1 MSTAIQSGAAAVTNQ
16 QAAAAPQTPVIDLQG
31 LSVRFGSREILK
43 DLVCSL
49 RGRAIGLLGP
59 NGAGK
64 STLINTLL
72 GFYKPSSGSARVL
85 GHDIRTDTRR
95 IRSLVGYMPEND
107 AFISKMSAVSFVQM
121 MAELSG
127 LPTEAALE
135 RAHEAL
141 FCVGLAEARYRELGT
156 YSLGMKQLA
165 KLAQAIAHGP
175 KLLILDE
182 PTNGLDPSAR
192 QRMIRMI
199 GDIRDSNRLQIVLCS
214 HLLRDVEDTCEEVLI
229 LNQGRIAH
237 YSNLEEERKANKR
250 FLELE
255 LYGANG
261 DFTEAV
267 EKLSFNVGLAR
278 LMELAPIATTVRA
291 QRVLV
296 QLLAPFAPH
305 LAEELWARLGLRFSV
320 HTSSWPAPDR
330 GVLDAEPIKIVVQV
344 DGRVRGHIEVAPDAK
359 ESDIVASARAAVGGV
374 DPNRIVHVP
383 GRLVNLVT

>member
-1 MSTAIQSGAAAVTNQ
+1 MSIAVQHGAADGTNEKAAVV
-16 QAAAAPQTPVIDLQG
+16 PSTPVVELQG
-31 LSVRFGSREILK
+31 LSVRFGSREILQS
-43 DLVCSL
+43 LVCSL

-72 GFYKPSSGSARVL
+72 GFYKPSSGSASVL
-85 GHDIRTDTRR
+85 GYDIRTHTQI

-127 LPTEAALE
+127 VPPAAALE

-141 FCVGLAEARYRELGT
+141 FCVGLAEARYRQLGT

-199 GDIRDSNRLQIVLCS
+199 RDIRDSKQLQIVLCS
-214 HLLRDVEDTCEEVLI
+214 HLLRDVEDTCDEVLI
-229 LNQGRIAH
+229 LKRGRIAH

-255 LYGANG
+255 TYGANG
-261 DFTEAV
+261 GFTEAI
-267 EKLSFNVGLAR
+267 EKLGC
-278 LMELAPIATTVRA
+278 ECATTANR
-291 QRVLV
+291 LKMI
-296 QLLAPFAPH
+296 
-305 LAEELWARLGLRFSV
+305 LAEGVEVRDIYRIAAERDVRIRRLNFRRDTLEDIFLK
-320 HTSSWPAPDR
+320 AM
-330 GVLDAEPIKIVVQV
+330 
-344 DGRVRGHIEVAPDAK
+344 
-359 ESDIVASARAAVGGV
+359 ES
-374 DPNRIVHVP
+374 
-383 GRLVNLVT
+383 

>member
-1 MSTAIQSGAAAVTNQ
+1 MSTAIQTGAVEVTSQ
-16 QAAAAPQTPVIDLQG
+16 TIVVASATPVVELKG
-31 LSVRFGSREILK
+31 LSVRFGSRDILK
-43 DLVCSL
+43 DLTCSL

-72 GFYKPSSGSARVL
+72 GFYKPSSGSATVL
-85 GHDIRTDTRR
+85 GYDVRTGTQK

-107 AFISKMSAVSFVQM
+107 AFISKMTAVSFVQM
-121 MAELSG
+121 MGELSG
-127 LPTEAALE
+127 LPSSAALE

-165 KLAQAIAHGP
+165 KLAQAIVHGP

-199 GDIRDSNRLQIVLCS
+199 RDIRDSKQLQIVLCS

-229 LNQGRIAH
+229 LKQGRVAH

-250 FLELE
+250 FVELE
-255 LYGANG
+255 TYGANS
-261 DFTEAV
+261 DFTEAI
-267 EKLSFNVGLAR
+267 EKLGCECA
-278 LMELAPIATTVRA
+278 
-291 QRVLV
+291 
-296 QLLAPFAPH
+296 
-305 LAEELWARLGLRFSV
+305 
-320 HTSSWPAPDR
+320 
-330 GVLDAEPIKIVVQV
+330 
-344 DGRVRGHIEVAPDAK
+344 VAA
-359 ESDIVASARAAVGGV
+359 
-374 DPNRIVHVP
+374 NRIKMILADGVEIRDIY
-383 GRLVNLVT
+383 RLAAERDVRIRRLNFRRDTLEDIFLKAMES

>member
-1 MSTAIQSGAAAVTNQ
+1 MSTVIQPGAADATS
-16 QAAAAPQTPVIDLQG
+16 QATVAAPAIPAIEMQG
-31 LSVRFGSREILK
+31 LSVRFGKRDILK
-43 DLVCSL
+43 DLTCSL

-72 GFYKPSSGSARVL
+72 GFHKPSAGSARVL
-85 GHDIRTDTRR
+85 GSDIQSDTRR

-127 LPTEAALE
+127 LPPAAALE

-141 FCVGLAEARYRELGT
+141 FQVGLAEARYRELGT

-192 QRMIRMI
+192 QRMVRMI
-199 GDIRDSNRLQIVLCS
+199 RDIRDSRQLQIVLCS

-229 LNQGRIAH
+229 LNQGRVAH

-255 LYGANG
+255 TYGANG
-261 DFTEAV
+261 DFTEAI
-267 EKLSFNVGLAR
+267 EKLGC
-278 LMELAPIATTVRA
+278 EC
-291 QRVLV
+291 
-296 QLLAPFAPH
+296 
-305 LAEELWARLGLRFSV
+305 
-320 HTSSWPAPDR
+320 
-330 GVLDAEPIKIVVQV
+330 
-344 DGRVRGHIEVAPDAK
+344 
-359 ESDIVASARAAVGGV
+359 AVTA
-374 DPNRIVHVP
+374 NRIKMIMGDGVEIRDIYKIAAERDVRIR
-383 GRLVNLVT
+383 RLNFRRDTLEDIFLKAMGS

>member
-1 MSTAIQSGAAAVTNQ
+1 MSIAIQRGAVDSASQ
-16 QAAAAPQTPVIDLQG
+16 QAAAAPQMPVIDLQG

-43 DLVCSL
+43 NLVCSL

-72 GFYKPSSGSARVL
+72 GFYKPSSGSACVL
-85 GHDIRTDTRR
+85 GHDIRSATRA
-95 IRSLVGYMPEND
+95 IRGLVGYMPEND
-107 AFISKMSAVSFVQM
+107 AFISKMSAVSFVRM

-127 LPTEAALE
+127 VPPAAALE

-156 YSLGMKQLA
+156 YSQGMKQLA

-199 GDIRDSNRLQIVLCS
+199 RDIRDSRQLQIVLCS
-214 HLLRDVEDTCEEVLI
+214 HLLRDVEDTCDEVLI

-255 LYGANG
+255 TYGADG
-261 DFTEAV
+261 DFREAI
-267 EKLSFNVGLAR
+267 EKLGC
-278 LMELAPIATTVRA
+278 ECATTANR
-291 QRVLV
+291 LKMI
-296 QLLAPFAPH
+296 LA
-305 LAEELWARLGLRFSV
+305 
-320 HTSSWPAPDR
+320 D
-330 GVLDAEPIKIVVQV
+330 
-344 DGRVRGHIEVAPDAK
+344 
-359 ESDIVASARAAVGGV
+359 GV
-374 DPNRIVHVP
+374 DVRDIYRIAAERDVRIR
-383 GRLVNLVT
+383 RLNFRRDTLEDIFLKAMES

>member
-1 MSTAIQSGAAAVTNQ
+1 MSTAVQPGAADGTCQ
-16 QAAAAPQTPVIDLQG
+16 QAAAVPGTPVIDLKG
-31 LSVRFGSREILK
+31 LSVQFGSREILK
-43 DLVCSL
+43 NLVCSL

-72 GFYKPSSGSARVL
+72 GFYKPSSGSASVL
-85 GHDIRTDTRR
+85 GHNIRTETRK

-121 MAELSG
+121 MAEVSG
-127 LPTEAALE
+127 LPAAAALE

-199 GDIRDSNRLQIVLCS
+199 RDIRESQQLQIVLCS

-255 LYGANG
+255 TYGANG
-261 DFTEAV
+261 DFTQAIEQLGC
-267 EKLSFNVGLAR
+267 EC
-278 LMELAPIATTVRA
+278 ATTANRLKMILADGIEIRDIYRIAGEHDVRI
-291 QRVLV
+291 R
-296 QLLAPFAPH
+296 
-305 LAEELWARLGLRFSV
+305 RLNFRRDTLEDIFLK
-320 HTSSWPAPDR
+320 AM
-330 GVLDAEPIKIVVQV
+330 
-344 DGRVRGHIEVAPDAK
+344 
-359 ESDIVASARAAVGGV
+359 ES
-374 DPNRIVHVP
+374 
-383 GRLVNLVT
+383 

>member
-1 MSTAIQSGAAAVTNQ
+1 MSTATQPGAVDGTTEQTVT
-16 QAAAAPQTPVIDLQG
+16 APQTPVIELQG

-43 DLVCSL
+43 NLVCSL

-72 GFYKPSSGSARVL
+72 GFYKPCSGSARVL
-85 GHDIRTDTRR
+85 GHDIRTETRQV
-95 IRSLVGYMPEND
+95 RSLVGYMPEND
-107 AFISKMSAVSFVQM
+107 ALISKMSAVSFVQM

-127 LPTEAALE
+127 LPPAAALE

-199 GDIRDSNRLQIVLCS
+199 GDIRDSQQLQIVLCS

-229 LNQGRIAH
+229 LNRGQIAH

-255 LYGANG
+255 TYGANG
-261 DFTEAV
+261 DFTEAI
-267 EKLSFNVGLAR
+267 EKLGCECAVNANRLKMILADGVEVRDIYRIAAERDVRIRR
-278 LMELAPIATTVRA
+278 LNFRRDTLEDIFLKAME
-291 QRVLV
+291 
-296 QLLAPFAPH
+296 
-305 LAEELWARLGLRFSV
+305 S
-320 HTSSWPAPDR
+320 
-330 GVLDAEPIKIVVQV
+330 
-344 DGRVRGHIEVAPDAK
+344 
-359 ESDIVASARAAVGGV
+359 
-374 DPNRIVHVP
+374 
-383 GRLVNLVT
+383 

>member
-1 MSTAIQSGAAAVTNQ
+1 MSATIQPGAADVTSQAV
-16 QAAAAPQTPVIDLQG
+16 AAAPQTPVIELQG
-31 LSVRFGSREILK
+31 LSVRFGKRDILK
-43 DLVCSL
+43 DLTCSL

-85 GHDIRTDTRR
+85 GSDIRTETRR

-121 MAELSG
+121 MAELCG
-127 LPTEAALE
+127 LPPGAALE

-141 FCVGLAEARYRELGT
+141 FQVGLAEARYRELGT

-199 GDIRDSNRLQIVLCS
+199 RDIRDSKQLQIVLCS

-229 LNQGRIAH
+229 LNQGRVAH

-255 LYGANG
+255 TYGANG
-261 DFTEAV
+261 DFTEAI
-267 EKLSFNVGLAR
+267 EKLGCECAVTANRLKMILADGVEVRDIYRIAAERDVRIRR
-278 LMELAPIATTVRA
+278 LNFRRDTLE
-291 QRVLV
+291 
-296 QLLAPFAPH
+296 
-305 LAEELWARLGLRFSV
+305 
-320 HTSSWPAPDR
+320 
-330 GVLDAEPIKIVVQV
+330 
-344 DGRVRGHIEVAPDAK
+344 
-359 ESDIVASARAAVGGV
+359 DIFLKAMGS
-374 DPNRIVHVP
+374 
-383 GRLVNLVT
+383 